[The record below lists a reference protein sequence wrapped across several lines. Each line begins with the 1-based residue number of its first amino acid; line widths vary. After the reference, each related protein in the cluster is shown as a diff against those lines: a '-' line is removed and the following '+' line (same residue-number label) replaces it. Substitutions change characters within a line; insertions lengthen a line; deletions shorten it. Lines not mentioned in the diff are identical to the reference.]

1 MVNIGPGDG
10 KLVQMC
16 SSLPTLVIADAE
28 LKQVAYLS
36 GSITIDDGAQVNI
49 QNGTNT
55 TILANSTI
63 LVKGGSSFNLTG
75 IVSIKDNVTIIVEEG
90 STINFNDAICTWGEG
105 STLEVIGSSL
115 SIDSSSMDR
124 SDTANR
130 WNGIRVADAD
140 LVTISDATIS
150 NAWYNTINNSN
161 LVISNSRFNIPLN
174 SWGLMLNNSIEGY
187 QTEIIN
193 TEAGCGF
200 YGVSNLSSKGLN
212 LATMKNPVVINNVEF
227 QNLYYGVYK
236 SAMPYAKDTV
246 SESHFVNCD
255 TGIRLCN
262 NENGA
267 DIQLCSFAN
276 TQPSKQG
283 TGIHLVAS
291 SPAISAS
298 NFTNLY
304 QGILTEFALVSGFGI
319 ESSVIESNFY
329 NCEMGIESR
338 SSNHRLKANYLN
350 RNNSGIVNHAGAN
363 LNLSYNANNV
373 FMNRNDN
380 IVFYDT
386 MPYESTIQLF
396 KGHNDFYHLMDN
408 DTNVSAVDFNFDGN
422 YYGMPNASD
431 FKIDASKNWFENEQ
445 VTFNDPAYIDYV
457 YVDVYDPSPSMPAPP
472 PEEDRLFT
480 ALEYESQQ
488 MYELAGE
495 IYKAIID
502 EQLEAEKTYITIAID
517 GLYRC
522 TQMIPNPAWELTDY
536 FDAKALQFA
545 IDEPSLSALLEEYLA
560 KTYVLEKDFQAAVDL
575 IQLRIDNP
583 ICEIDSLRAVLDLE
597 IVLQLAA
604 MEEDK
609 RPLSTKYAQYQYPDM
624 QVFDVMHSRNWDRY
638 SKLLHQNDSNTA
650 SLIAPVPQIQSNYP
664 NPFNPTTTI
673 AFSIPDAGRVR
684 VAVYNLK
691 GQKVKDL
698 INSNLPRGNH
708 KLVWVGKDEANRNV
722 GSGIYF
728 LRLESGG
735 KTSIR
740 KAMLLK

>member
-1 MVNIGPGDG
+1 
-10 KLVQMC
+10 
-16 SSLPTLVIADAE
+16 
-28 LKQVAYLS
+28 
-36 GSITIDDGAQVNI
+36 
-49 QNGTNT
+49 
-55 TILANSTI
+55 
-63 LVKGGSSFNLTG
+63 
-75 IVSIKDNVTIIVEEG
+75 
-90 STINFNDAICTWGEG
+90 
-105 STLEVIGSSL
+105 
-115 SIDSSSMDR
+115 
-124 SDTANR
+124 
-130 WNGIRVADAD
+130 
-140 LVTISDATIS
+140 
-150 NAWYNTINNSN
+150 
-161 LVISNSRFNIPLN
+161 
-174 SWGLMLNNSIEGY
+174 
-187 QTEIIN
+187 
-193 TEAGCGF
+193 
-200 YGVSNLSSKGLN
+200 
-212 LATMKNPVVINNVEF
+212 
-227 QNLYYGVYK
+227 
-236 SAMPYAKDTV
+236 
-246 SESHFVNCD
+246 
-255 TGIRLCN
+255 
-262 NENGA
+262 
-267 DIQLCSFAN
+267 
-276 TQPSKQG
+276 
-283 TGIHLVAS
+283 
-291 SPAISAS
+291 
-298 NFTNLY
+298 
-304 QGILTEFALVSGFGI
+304 
-319 ESSVIESNFY
+319 
-329 NCEMGIESR
+329 MGIESR

-350 RNNSGIVNHAGAN
+350 RNNSGIVNHAGSN
-363 LNLSYNANNV
+363 LNLSYDANNV

-386 MPYESTIQLF
+386 MPYESTVQLF
-396 KGHNDFYHLMDN
+396 TGHNDFYHLIDN

-457 YVDVYDPSPSMPAPP
+457 CVEVYDPSPSMPAPP
-472 PEEDRLFT
+472 PEEERLFT

-495 IYKAIID
+495 TYKAIID
-502 EQLEAEKTYITIAID
+502 EQLTAEKTYVTSAID

-575 IQLRIDNP
+575 IQQRIDNP

-609 RPLSTKYAQYQYPDM
+609 LPLSTKYVQYQYPDM

-638 SKLLHQNDSNTA
+638 SELLHQNDSNTA
-650 SLIAPVPQIQSNYP
+650 SLIAPIPQIQSNYP

-684 VAVYNLK
+684 LAVYNIK

-698 INSNLPRGNH
+698 INSELPRGNH
-708 KLVWVGKDEANRNV
+708 KLIWDGKDGANRNV